1 MPTCVQ
7 FRRGATAIV
16 EAFVGADGEIA
27 IDSTKHTIRVYDGS
41 TAGGFEIA
49 KADLSNTTAITSTS
63 TTTLTNKSLSDS
75 TTYFID
81 ETDTTKKFQF
91 QASGITTGTT
101 RTLTIPDATGTVALT
116 SNKLSTFAATTS
128 AELAGVISDETGSGA
143 LVFATS
149 PTLVTPNL
157 GTPTSLTLT
166 NATGLPVSGITAS
179 TTTALGVG
187 SIELGHATDTTIAR
201 SSAGVVTIEGVT
213 ISTESNTLTFTNKSL
228 SDSTTYFIDE
238 TDATKKFQFQASGIT
253 TATTRT
259 LTIPDASGTIALTS
273 NKLSTFAATTS
284 AELADVISDETGS
297 GALVFGTS
305 PSLTTP
311 ILGVASATSI
321 NKVAITTPATSATLT
336 IADGKTL
343 TANNTLTFTGTDSS
357 SVAFGTGGTV
367 AYTANKLSTFAATTS
382 AELAGVISDE
392 TGSGALVFATSPTF
406 TTSIGITSSGQTTQ
420 VQHDG
425 INGVL
430 SSSTQLLL
438 YSNGANATIFHTNS
452 TERWRINSSGHLLAG
467 ADNTYDIG
475 ASGATRPRNI
485 YIAGTGAIG
494 DNTTIGGTTVRGK
507 LTVDGGQSGTATSS
521 AAFRTPGSAQ
531 SEKAN
536 LALYSTFEGTA
547 DNGVRRSADIISGFN
562 GGAWGYE
569 FLAVHVGSGGSA
581 NDTAAVTT
589 ERLRIDGSGNVGIA
603 TTSPSS
609 KLHVKGDVTVGGD
622 TSASSLKFLEPSGSG
637 SNYTA
642 FKAQAQS
649 ADVTYTLP
657 AADGSSGQVLST
669 NGSGTLSWQTS
680 TPTLSSRTITTTGS
694 ILSTDTM
701 VEMNGQMT
709 LTLPSVSTMTGKTIF
724 FRNINNTEVTII
736 GYTTS
741 DLINGQLNLV
751 VRLKNSTF
759 GLYSNGSNWA
769 II

>member
-1 MPTCVQ
+1 MLFRSTCVQ

-149 PTLVTPNL
+149 PT
-157 GTPTSLTLT
+157 
-166 NATGLPVSGITAS
+166 
-179 TTTALGVG
+179 
-187 SIELGHATDTTIAR
+187 
-201 SSAGVVTIEGVT
+201 
-213 ISTESNTLTFTNKSL
+213 
-228 SDSTTYFIDE
+228 
-238 TDATKKFQFQASGIT
+238 
-253 TATTRT
+253 
-259 LTIPDASGTIALTS
+259 
-273 NKLSTFAATTS
+273 
-284 AELADVISDETGS
+284 
-297 GALVFGTS
+297 
-305 PSLTTP
+305 
-311 ILGVASATSI
+311 
-321 NKVAITTPATSATLT
+321 
-336 IADGKTL
+336 
-343 TANNTLTFTGTDSS
+343 
-357 SVAFGTGGTV
+357 
-367 AYTANKLSTFAATTS
+367 
-382 AELAGVISDE
+382 
-392 TGSGALVFATSPTF
+392 F
-406 TTSIGITSSGQTTQ
+406 TTSINITSSGQTTQ

-425 INGVL
+425 TNGVL

-569 FLAVHVGSGGSA
+569 FLAVHVGSEIGRA
-581 NDTAAVTT
+581 
-589 ERLRIDGSGNVGIA
+589 
-603 TTSPSS
+603 
-609 KLHVKGDVTVGGD
+609 HV
-622 TSASSLKFLEPSGSG
+622 
-637 SNYTA
+637 
-642 FKAQAQS
+642 
-649 ADVTYTLP
+649 
-657 AADGSSGQVLST
+657 
-669 NGSGTLSWQTS
+669 
-680 TPTLSSRTITTTGS
+680 
-694 ILSTDTM
+694 
-701 VEMNGQMT
+701 
-709 LTLPSVSTMTGKTIF
+709 
-724 FRNINNTEVTII
+724 
-736 GYTTS
+736 
-741 DLINGQLNLV
+741 
-751 VRLKNSTF
+751 
-759 GLYSNGSNWA
+759 
-769 II
+769 

>member
-166 NATGLPVSGITAS
+166 NAAGLPVSGITAS

-284 AELADVISDETGS
+284 AELA
-297 GALVFGTS
+297 
-305 PSLTTP
+305 
-311 ILGVASATSI
+311 
-321 NKVAITTPATSATLT
+321 
-336 IADGKTL
+336 
-343 TANNTLTFTGTDSS
+343 
-357 SVAFGTGGTV
+357 
-367 AYTANKLSTFAATTS
+367 
-382 AELAGVISDE
+382 GVISDE

-406 TTSIGITSSGQTTQ
+406 TTSINITSSGQTTQ

-425 INGVL
+425 TNGVL

>member
-284 AELADVISDETGS
+284 AELAGVISDETGS

-406 TTSIGITSSGQTTQ
+406 TTSINITSSGQTTQ

-425 INGVL
+425 TNGVL